1 MAYSITDQLTK
12 SRIFMYFNLATLAS
26 IEKMSIARKYEK
38 MVPIARQGEVW
49 PYLFLVHEGSI
60 DAVKDSLEGRSFVAT
75 TFAQGDV
82 FWGLGFFDAQYT
94 MPATLV
100 THEKSTLF
108 LWHREDLVPIFLR
121 DGRSSWELAR
131 LVVDRLLMAGE
142 KIGDMAFQPVS
153 ARLAKLL
160 VNVSKEEVGASIER
174 SLTLDEMAVRIGTS
188 REVVCRLL
196 HKFSDEGLIDITR
209 TEFRIKNL
217 SGLVSMLENQS
228 QQVSN

>member
-1 MAYSITDQLTK
+1 MCFTPSTLAAIEKLSIT
-12 SRIFMYFNLATLAS
+12 
-26 IEKMSIARKYEK
+26 RKYEK
-38 MVPIARQGEVW
+38 IEPVARQGEVW

-60 DAVKDSLEGRSFVAT
+60 DAMKDSLEGRSFVAT
-75 TFAQGDV
+75 TFTQGDV
-82 FWGLGFFDAQYT
+82 FWGLGFFDAHYT
-94 MPATLV
+94 MPATLMA
-100 THEKSTLF
+100 HENSVLL
-108 LWHREDLVPIFLR
+108 LWHREDLMPILLR

-160 VNVSKEEVGASIER
+160 VAVSKEEVGSSIER

-196 HKFSDEGLIDITR
+196 HKFSDNGLIDITR
-209 TEFRIKNL
+209 TDFRIKNL
-217 SGLVSMLENQS
+217 TGLLGMLENQS
-228 QQVSN
+228 SQEPNVPCKDILEELDHDKL